1 MTSGFPL
8 FPKFHGQTPD
18 EDRRLD
24 LHAALIPLLKVFL
37 LKRHL
42 EFSTVCEIGCG
53 SGRLLRECTER
64 LPQITRYVG
73 LHASPVQTLINRTLY
88 RELPMRFESV
98 SLLDW
103 LATQAGPGTIYLTDA
118 DQLVGENGGSINTVL
133 QLWRHSQR
141 PTVLAIAFPVPGV
154 PGANADLPLFTEI
167 HRVTRQVPFAVEM
180 PASATASAACRLVI
194 AEF

>member
-1 MTSGFPL
+1 MTSGFPS
-8 FPKFHGQTPD
+8 FPKLSGQTLD
-18 EDRRLD
+18 EGRRLD

-42 EFSTVCEIGCG
+42 EFSTLCEIGCG
-53 SGRLLRECTER
+53 SGRLLRECTEL

-88 RELPMRFESV
+88 RALPMRFESV

-103 LATQAGPGTIYLTDA
+103 LATQAGPGSIYLTDA
-118 DQLVGENGGSINTVL
+118 DQLFGENGGSINTVF
-133 QLWRHSQR
+133 QAWRHSQR
-141 PTVLAIAFPVPGV
+141 PTVLAIAIPQSSRPGSNV
-154 PGANADLPLFTEI
+154 DVSLFTEI
-167 HRVTRQVPFAVEM
+167 MRVARQVPFAVAM
-180 PASATASAACRLVI
+180 PAAATAACRLVI